1 MGMYFFF
8 YIMCS
13 LRRLLYIDIIS
24 KKFDVKIVEKDSVL
38 KSVSTKKI
46 DITEEQI
53 YKGDL
58 LLVNK
63 DYPIKKNGIRSDIIN
78 INQNNELIRGYVV
91 FDRNV
96 RLSKGVE
103 KNF

>member
-1 MGMYFFF
+1 MYFFF